1 MHTHPLAL
9 IEKDGPRQGRFHY
22 VSPNT
27 DLLGWIMERATGQR
41 YADLVSDLL
50 WKPMGAGRSAY
61 ITVDRFGAP
70 RCAGGFCATAR
81 DLARLGLLIADG
93 GRYAGKQIIP
103 SWWFDD
109 IVERG
114 DAAGWN
120 DGDFVKYFPK
130 MSIHYRSKWY
140 VLRSPC
146 AADVRGR
153 CVRSECFHRSEKS
166 PCHRKVLVSGLADGQ
181 AANPVHNPGYRGNP
195 QPALGRR
202 HCLMLC
208 R

>member
-103 SWWFDD
+103 SWWLMTLW
-109 IVERG
+109 RG
-114 DAAGWN
+114 ATRPVGTTAISSN
-120 DGDFVKYFPK
+120 IF
-130 MSIHYRSKWY
+130 
-140 VLRSPC
+140 
-146 AADVRGR
+146 
-153 CVRSECFHRSEKS
+153 
-166 PCHRKVLVSGLADGQ
+166 RK
-181 AANPVHNPGYRGNP
+181 
-195 QPALGRR
+195 
-202 HCLMLC
+202 
-208 R
+208 